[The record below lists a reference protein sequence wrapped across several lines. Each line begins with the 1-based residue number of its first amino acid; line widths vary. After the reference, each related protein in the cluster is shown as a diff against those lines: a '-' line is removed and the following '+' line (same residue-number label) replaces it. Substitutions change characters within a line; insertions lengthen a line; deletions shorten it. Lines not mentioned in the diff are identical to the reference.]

1 MPDLE
6 EVCGS
11 PPDMKPR
18 STAKGGT
25 MLELEGSGACPS
37 KEPGAEEMASVG
49 EQGLLDLEK
58 NYFTYERC
66 HP

>member
-1 MPDLE
+1 
-6 EVCGS
+6 
-11 PPDMKPR
+11 MKPR

-25 MLELEGSGACPS
+25 VLELEDSGACPS